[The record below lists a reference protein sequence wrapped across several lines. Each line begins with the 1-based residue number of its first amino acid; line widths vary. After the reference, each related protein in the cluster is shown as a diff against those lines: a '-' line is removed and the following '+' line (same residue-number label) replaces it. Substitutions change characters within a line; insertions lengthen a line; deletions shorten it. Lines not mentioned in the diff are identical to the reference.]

1 MRKTFCDRRRP
12 DGSRCGAECVNWTLD
27 LNGAVTHTT
36 SDGKQ
41 VGYDNLK
48 GAQLCKACGD
58 ELIDQF
64 GLELAPDEAAEMERA
79 LR

>member
-1 MRKTFCDRRRP
+1 
-12 DGSRCGAECVNWTLD
+12 
-27 LNGAVTHTT
+27 VTHTT